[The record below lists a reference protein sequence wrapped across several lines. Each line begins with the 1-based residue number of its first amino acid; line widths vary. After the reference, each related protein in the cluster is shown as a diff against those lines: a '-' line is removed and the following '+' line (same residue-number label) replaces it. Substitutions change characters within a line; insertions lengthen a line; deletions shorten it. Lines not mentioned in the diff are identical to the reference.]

1 MEFLVCI
8 FFLLIVKII
17 EWTGRFMKWSFVTG
31 FKILAFPVVFVWKMI
46 KITFE
51 ERQLEKSTVQYNRV
65 AIKGSDRCR

>member
-51 ERQLEKSTVQYNRV
+51 ERQLEKSTAQYNRV

>member
-31 FKILAFPVVFVWKMI
+31 FKILAFPIVFVWKVI

-51 ERQLEKSTVQYNRV
+51 ERQLEKSTAQYNKV

>member
-8 FFLLIVKII
+8 FFILITKII
-17 EWTGRFMKWSFVTG
+17 ELVCRFMKWSFVIG

-51 ERQLEKSTVQYNRV
+51 ERQLEKSTAQYNRM